1 MLFNSVSFQ
10 FVNTFT
16 FEQDRDRG
24 IASAM
29 PRSSEPDYQF
39 NDRIKSMEHKITA
52 KNTAITE
59 KKPKDLLRAIGKIES
74 NDWNIREIEK
84 KIEQSKK
91 TEVGKSRE
99 KVPKWSKEQFLQRQN
114 KMARP
119 LDHQGSVDEKFKEID
134 ATIKNF
140 DKQMKDGA
148 ILERGQRGK
157 NKVASIAGTF
167 GKKEED
173 KQHQEDKSS
182 LQRSVRKTTF
192 TTVLSYLITNIYILS
207 ELEGWC
213 SLCWSNCV
221 RNVSFLQAKSLS
233 DGEDFSRRPHFAPRL
248 PQVSPL
254 SY

>member
-1 MLFNSVSFQ
+1 MLIPFS
-10 FVNTFT
+10 
-16 FEQDRDRG
+16 EQDRDRG

-119 LDHQGSVDEKFKEID
+119 LDQGSVDEKFKEID

-173 KQHQEDKSS
+173 KQQQEDKSS
-182 LQRSVRKTTF
+182 LQRSVREIHWF
-192 TTVLSYLITNIYILS
+192 YNNISYLITIICILL
-207 ELEGWC
+207 EL
-213 SLCWSNCV
+213 
-221 RNVSFLQAKSLS
+221 
-233 DGEDFSRRPHFAPRL
+233 
-248 PQVSPL
+248 
-254 SY
+254 

>member
-1 MLFNSVSFQ
+1 MLLFICVLFSIIIH
-10 FVNTFT
+10 

-167 GKKEED
+167 GKKDED
-173 KQHQEDKSS
+173 KQQQEEKSS
-182 LQRSVRKTTF
+182 LQRSVRKQHYYIVIRLFIHSLASFRTLKP
-192 TTVLSYLITNIYILS
+192 VLSLPVKRCLK
-207 ELEGWC
+207 
-213 SLCWSNCV
+213 CV
-221 RNVSFLQAKSLS
+221 TSANKKSI
-233 DGEDFSRRPHFAPRL
+233 
-248 PQVSPL
+248 
-254 SY
+254 

>member
-1 MLFNSVSFQ
+1 MSSCPDIVLFSVLFQ
-10 FVNTFT
+10 YSNTFA
-16 FEQDRDRG
+16 FKQDRDRG

-119 LDHQGSVDEKFKEID
+119 LDQQGSVDEKFKEID

-173 KQHQEDKSS
+173 KQQQEDKSS
-182 LQRSVRKTTF
+182 LQRSVRK
-192 TTVLSYLITNIYILS
+192 
-207 ELEGWC
+207 
-213 SLCWSNCV
+213 
-221 RNVSFLQAKSLS
+221 KSLYNLL
-233 DGEDFSRRPHFAPRL
+233 F
-248 PQVSPL
+248 
-254 SY
+254 